1 LTVLKPLLLVC
12 LLLPLPAAAEQTITV
27 YFDDLPSRET
37 RRTAHVSNE
46 LTMDVE
52 GDPEMIAEME
62 AQGAKFPFSFL
73 QRDEQVIVSK
83 TEEAKPDRSFVFE
96 RKVEKWASFV
106 RDESGKERQ
115 IETPL
120 SVLEGLTVR
129 GTHHADGS
137 LAFIDF
143 RGGDLDDEDK
153 KEFTDQLAK
162 MMELFDFNAFTF
174 PSKEMSVGDSVSNE
188 MAASIPV
195 PGQSPAELE
204 IVSTHRLDKIEG
216 DSAYFSTQAKVTLED
231 SAGQKMTARGKGT
244 GEMVYAISDKLFIRE
259 VMEMEIHIDVFSDA
273 PGAKMTLDIQGTT
286 KVESELVAPEKAAE
300 AA

>member
-1 LTVLKPLLLVC
+1 LNLLKPVLLAC
-12 LLLPLPAAAEQTITV
+12 LLLPLPAAAQQTITV
-27 YFDDLPSRET
+27 HFDDLPGRET

-73 QRDEQVIVSK
+73 QRDVQTIVSK
-83 TEEAKPDRSFVFE
+83 TEDANPDRSFVFE
-96 RKVEKWASFV
+96 RKVEEWASFV
-106 RDESGKERQ
+106 RDENGKEME
-115 IETPL
+115 IATPL
-120 SVLEGLTVR
+120 SVLEGLTIR

-137 LAFIDF
+137 LTFLDF
-143 RGGDLDDEDK
+143 EGGDLDDEDK
-153 KEFTDQLAK
+153 KEFADQLAQ

-195 PGQSPAELE
+195 PGQSSAELE
-204 IVSTHRLDKIEG
+204 IVSTHKLDKIEG
-216 DSAYFSTQAKVTLED
+216 DSAHFSTEAKVTLED
-231 SAGQKMTARGKGT
+231 SAGQKMTAKGKGT
-244 GEMVYAISDKLFIRE
+244 GKMVYSISDRLFTLE
-259 VMEMEIHIDVFSDA
+259 EMDMEIHIDVLSDA
-273 PGAKMTLDIQGTT
+273 PGAKMTLEITGTT
-286 KVESELVAPEKAAE
+286 KVESELVTSARAAD